1 VAVDAAPSAM
11 RHTTSGEAVWWPKST
26 GGTITVRA
34 EITDSAGNPAMSQ
47 AIVKPADNSLVS
59 GTPSNPA
66 PNSDASAS
74 AGANRWPAD
83 RSTNEP
89 VMIGPGLGRAGNDR
103 ANSTASNPQ
112 EQRAAGNDP
121 RRPAQSPVPAR
132 HVSQTTRDP
141 AAPSPLDFKLLP
153 AGQQPRMVGSRSFE
167 LEYEI
172 ESVGSSGV
180 GKVELWGT
188 LDGGRTWSVYGVDQ
202 DKQSPLTVSVV
213 KEGIYGFRILVQSGT
228 GLGAQPP
235 TAGDPADIWIG
246 VDQARPSAR
255 ITAAEV
261 SDDGAEMVVTWEV
274 TDDMLDVRPVSLSVG
289 EASAGPWTPIA
300 SGLENSGS
308 YTWRIEGRMPPMV
321 YLRLEARDAAG
332 NVAVYDSP
340 QPISLDRSRPAGK
353 IRDVRPVK

>member
-1 VAVDAAPSAM
+1 
-11 RHTTSGEAVWWPKST
+11 
-26 GGTITVRA
+26 
-34 EITDSAGNPAMSQ
+34 
-47 AIVKPADNSLVS
+47 
-59 GTPSNPA
+59 
-66 PNSDASAS
+66 
-74 AGANRWPAD
+74 
-83 RSTNEP
+83 
-89 VMIGPGLGRAGNDR
+89 
-103 ANSTASNPQ
+103 
-112 EQRAAGNDP
+112 
-121 RRPAQSPVPAR
+121 
-132 HVSQTTRDP
+132 
-141 AAPSPLDFKLLP
+141 
-153 AGQQPRMVGSRSFE
+153 MVGSRSFE